1 LGDLIDAA
9 ARLDKTAPILT
20 TNRLPTEITTTLDFT
35 PVVYQD
41 YSDPSGFLHLTFNG
55 DVRTSTAGSPSA
67 RLGQM
72 AR

>member
-1 LGDLIDAA
+1 LGDLIETA

-41 YSDPSGFLHLTFNG
+41 YSDPRFLHLTFNG
-55 DVRTSTAGSPSA
+55 DVRASTAGSPRA
-67 RLGQM
+67 RLDHA